1 MVRTD
6 AYTGY
11 CEPCHLRASCHKG
24 LGLCRTA
31 RNLRVGNRAKHHRCC
46 EAVDKEDDAAADI
59 AVGAGGDV
67 ATRALAEQGV
77 EGVVRVSAK
86 TCKLLTCGIPV
97 DEFGTEREIG
107 ADAAG
112 SGLGDL
118 LGPCRQSRLGVDHG
132 SQQQLTSRSS

>member
-1 MVRTD
+1 M
-6 AYTGY
+6 
-11 CEPCHLRASCHKG
+11 
-24 LGLCRTA
+24 CRTA
-31 RNLRVGNRAKHHRCC
+31 RNLRVGNRARHHRCC
-46 EAVDKEDDAAADI
+46 EGVDKEDDAAADI

-77 EGVVRVSAK
+77 EGVVSVAAK
-86 TCKLLTCGIPV
+86 TCNGVPV

-118 LGPCRQSRLGVDHG
+118 LGPCRQSRFGVDHS
-132 SQQQLTSRSS
+132 SQQQQLMLLSLRLTKKLLQVLLRSDMAAN